1 MFRLINNNG
10 DRLFRVGTDILIVK
24 CLTIRFKYLF
34 SCQGTEVVFTTELEA
49 QKFADE
55 FNRSLLEESIR
66 LDTTVLSWYP
76 YPILNTIKDIG
87 SDYARRKSSI
97 KAASS
102 IKVPLHGYTIPLSL
116 AALTISIDPMSQL
129 LIPERLE
136 SNEQLLERLQLKRL
150 KPKEKIKS
158 QPQKAIRAD
167 SVAETKRLK
176 PKEEIKF
183 QPQRAIRADSV
194 AETEQKTDSIIAK
207 AIESSRDLTGASI
220 VESMQYSPPVK
231 SGKYRLLPSHPRI
244 RPSKTS
250 LRD

>member
-76 YPILNTIKDIG
+76 YPILNTIKDPILNTIKDIG

-116 AALTISIDPMSQL
+116 AALTISIDLVTAGFSLAMSQL

-167 SVAETKRLK
+167 SVAET
-176 PKEEIKF
+176 
-183 QPQRAIRADSV
+183 
-194 AETEQKTDSIIAK
+194 EQKTDSIIAK
-207 AIESSRDLTGASI
+207 AIESSRDPTGARI
-220 VESMQYSPPVK
+220 VESMQHSPPVK
-231 SGKYRLLPSHPRI
+231 NGEYLLDPKIRTRSSLYRKLNSRGV
-244 RPSKTS
+244 
-250 LRD
+250 

>member
-76 YPILNTIKDIG
+76 YPILNTIKDPILNTIKDIG

-167 SVAETKRLK
+167 SVAET
-176 PKEEIKF
+176 
-183 QPQRAIRADSV
+183 
-194 AETEQKTDSIIAK
+194 EQKTDSIIAK
-207 AIESSRDLTGASI
+207 AIESSRDPTGARI
-220 VESMQYSPPVK
+220 VESMQHSPPVK
-231 SGKYRLLPSHPRI
+231 NGEYLLDPKIRTRSSLYRKLNSRGV
-244 RPSKTS
+244 
-250 LRD
+250 

>member
-167 SVAETKRLK
+167 SVAET
-176 PKEEIKF
+176 
-183 QPQRAIRADSV
+183 
-194 AETEQKTDSIIAK
+194 EQKTDSIIAK